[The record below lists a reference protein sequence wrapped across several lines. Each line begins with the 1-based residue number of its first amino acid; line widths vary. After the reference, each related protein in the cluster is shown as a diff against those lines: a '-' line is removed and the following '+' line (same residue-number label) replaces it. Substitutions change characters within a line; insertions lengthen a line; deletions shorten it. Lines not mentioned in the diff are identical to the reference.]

1 MKLDVGMV
9 VLHALAVYI
18 ITDVIVCLKDEC
30 TNCSLACIVEER
42 TDV

>member
-9 VLHALAVYI
+9 VLHALAVY